1 MAVSDMDTRYGCPP
15 ISSDKKSPATL
26 LAVMFPDE
34 SFLGYSWLDPQQ
46 TPVSNTFAIRLK
58 PDQTRPLVFR
68 FYAVWQPS
76 SEQFGTPDGFGK
88 LLRRDALLKAWPLVV
103 TLGR

>member
-1 MAVSDMDTRYGCPP
+1 MDTRYGCPP

-46 TPVSNTFAIRLK
+46 TPVSNTFGIRMK
-58 PDQTRPLVFR
+58 PGADKSFTFR
-68 FYAVWQPS
+68 FYAVWEPS
-76 SEQFGTPDGFGK
+76 SPDYGSPEGFKK
-88 LLRRDALLKAWPLVV
+88 LLEQDAALFAKPLIVEV
-103 TLGR
+103 EN